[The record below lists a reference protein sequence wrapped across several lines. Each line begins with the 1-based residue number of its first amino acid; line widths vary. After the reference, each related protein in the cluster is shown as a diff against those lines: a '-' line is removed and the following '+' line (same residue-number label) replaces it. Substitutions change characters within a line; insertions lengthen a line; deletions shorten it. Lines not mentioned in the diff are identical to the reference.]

1 MAGSLGC
8 MDVEWVRAICVAL
21 PGAAEEILWESEL
34 VFKVGGKMFCV
45 VSLEPGSTWL
55 SFKADEESFAEL
67 LERPGIV
74 PAPYLARAKWV
85 ALETEDAL
93 PPGELKERLERSWRL
108 VVDRLPKKARER
120 IMDSRRPA
128 PPARG

>member
-8 MDVEWVRAICVAL
+8 MDVEWVRAICLAL

>member
-1 MAGSLGC
+1 
-8 MDVEWVRAICVAL
+8 MDVEWVRAICLAL